1 MMKLVLYLAICGLGL
16 GAFALVK
23 MNVDFKPEEFEMPK
37 KDQKKVVK
45 EPAKYTNSYI
55 GNVYTED
62 NAIIKNNI
70 FRRERGTESETQTNK
85 DVKLVGLCS
94 MAGVK
99 GAIIQEKVKEKITL
113 READRRREDRR
124 AMFMRMMMMRGG
136 PQSFNRS
143 SRTSSRGNSR
153 TSSRG
158 SSSYNRNTS
167 RTSSNRSSRR
177 FDPSRYFDQRGQ
189 EKEKTVNKLNEKRFF
204 VVGDTLQNG
213 FTLTDIDFD
222 KATVTIVKGNERF
235 VLGLEAGDQIKSTE
249 QKTKI
254 IMTTKS
260 TKNTG
265 GGNNN
270 RNNRNNRNNA
280 NGAPGG
286 GGGGGGGGANR
297 SQGNNQAR
305 NSNNR
310 STTTSRSTGSSSS
323 GRSSTGS
330 RSR

>member
-1 MMKLVLYLAICGLGL
+1 MMKLILYLAIGGLGF

-70 FRRERGTESETQTNK
+70 FRRERGTDSETQTNK

-124 AMFMRMMMMRGG
+124 AMFFRMMMMRGG
-136 PQSFNRS
+136 ASAFNRN

-158 SSSYNRNTS
+158 SSSYNRNNS

-177 FDPSRYFDQRGQ
+177 FDPSRYLDRRGQ

-254 IMTTKS
+254 ITTTKS

-270 RNNRNNRNNA
+270 RNNRNNRNNV
-280 NGAPGG
+280 NGARGG
-286 GGGGGGGGANR
+286 GAAAGGGANR
-297 SQGNNQAR
+297 PQSNNQGRSR
-305 NSNNR
+305 NTN
-310 STTTSRSTGSSSS
+310 TSRSTGSSSS

>member
-1 MMKLVLYLAICGLGL
+1 MMKLMLYLAICGLGL

-37 KDQKKVVK
+37 KNQKKVVK
-45 EPAKYTNSYI
+45 EPVKYTNSYI

-62 NAIIKNNI
+62 NAIIKNNV
-70 FRRERGTESETQTNK
+70 FRRERGTDSETQTNK

-113 READRRREDRR
+113 READRRRADRR
-124 AMFMRMMMMRGG
+124 AMFFRMMMMRGR
-136 PQSFNRS
+136 SSAFNRS
-143 SRTSSRGNSR
+143 SRSSSSRSS
-153 TSSRG
+153 SSRG
-158 SSSYNRNTS
+158 SS
-167 RTSSNRSSRR
+167 RTSSNRSPRR
-177 FDPSRYFDQRGQ
+177 FDPSRYLDRRGQ

-254 IMTTKS
+254 ITTTKS

-265 GGNNN
+265 VGKNN
-270 RNNRNNRNNA
+270 RNNRSNV
-280 NGAPGG
+280 NGAR
-286 GGGGGGGGANR
+286 GGANR
-297 SQGNNQAR
+297 PQGNNQG
-305 NSNNR
+305 R
-310 STTTSRSTGSSSS
+310 SRGTNTSRNTGSSSS
-323 GRSSTGS
+323 GRSRTGS